1 MKPTI
6 TGLVL
11 TGNSQRLLDKC
22 LGSMAFCDEILVVDC
37 FSSDA
42 TLDIAKRHGARVV
55 SNAWPGYA
63 AQHAFAQAN
72 VRTDWVLILDSD
84 EICTPELA
92 DMILGAINND
102 QGIVGYYVQRRCW
115 YMDRFMDHSGWWPDR
130 LCRLF
135 RRDSVKIATHAIHQ
149 EFVPQGPSADLPGL
163 LVHYP
168 YSGFVNQLDKLNE
181 YSQGGA
187 EALRRKGR
195 KGGILRGLGH
205 AYYGF
210 FWMYVLKLGF
220 LDGRAG
226 FMAAAHRAIYAF
238 LKYTRIPEY
247 SWGAPYDHYERK
259 KPGENE
265 ET

>member
-11 TGNSQRLLDKC
+11 TGNSERLLDKC
-22 LGSMAFCDEILVVDC
+22 LKSLSFCDEILVVDC
-37 FSSDA
+37 FSTDA
-42 TLDIAKRHGARVV
+42 TLDIAARRGARVV

-92 DMILGAINND
+92 EAISGAIGNESD
-102 QGIVGYYVQRRCW
+102 IAGYYVQRRCW
-115 YMDRFMDHSGWWPDR
+115 YMDRFMNHSGWWPDR

-135 RRDSVKIATHAIHQ
+135 RHDSMNIATHAIHQ

-163 LVHYP
+163 IIHYP

-181 YSQGGA
+181 YSEGGA
-187 EALRRKGR
+187 AALRRKGR
-195 KGGILRGLGH
+195 KGGIIRGLGH

-210 FWMYVLKLGF
+210 FWMYVIKLGF

-238 LKYTRIPEY
+238 LKYTRVPEF
-247 SWGAPYDHYERK
+247 SWGAPYDHYDREK
-259 KPGENE
+259 HKEGKAI
-265 ET
+265 

>member
-92 DMILGAINND
+92 DMILEAINND

-115 YMDRFMDHSGWWPDR
+115 YMDRFMNHSGWWPDR
-130 LCRLF
+130 LCRIF
-135 RRDSVKIATHAIHQ
+135 RRCGNDIRHT
-149 EFVPQGPSADLPGL
+149 
-163 LVHYP
+163 
-168 YSGFVNQLDKLNE
+168 
-181 YSQGGA
+181 
-187 EALRRKGR
+187 ALQQDNHDHG
-195 KGGILRGLGH
+195 
-205 AYYGF
+205 
-210 FWMYVLKLGF
+210 
-220 LDGRAG
+220 
-226 FMAAAHRAIYAF
+226 
-238 LKYTRIPEY
+238 
-247 SWGAPYDHYERK
+247 YD
-259 KPGENE
+259 
-265 ET
+265 TF